1 MFSIG
6 LATVSTASAQTLPF
20 GIPDFCASASITS
33 VGSGSWSSP
42 TTWSPSR
49 IPAAGD
55 VVRINSG
62 HIVTYDTGE
71 RCGHR
76 VLEFLPHIGNLSR
89 NVVIRSEN
97 PNGTRGHT
105 MFVDRVALDLR

>member
-1 MFSIG
+1 MVPQFEEFTIAG
-6 LATVSTASAQTLPF
+6 LSGTRVTLNRALTFNHDGARNAQ
-20 GIPDFCASASITS
+20 
-33 VGSGSWSSP
+33 
-42 TTWSPSR
+42 
-49 IPAAGD
+49 
-55 VVRINSG
+55 N
-62 HIVTYDTGE
+62 
-71 RCGHR
+71 